1 METCLYLIATPI
13 GNLEDI
19 TLRAIETL
27 KVVDLIACEDIRTSK
42 KLLANFGIKKKLI
55 AIHQHNEKDKAEFL
69 INEMAN
75 GKSIAYISDAGTP
88 AISDPGA
95 FLVNQALKLG
105 LNVSPIPGPSSLVA
119 AFSVSGI
126 ESTQFQF
133 YGFLPNASSKAKK
146 LLKTIYNQPLPTII
160 FESPHRILK
169 TLSLVR
175 DIFGANHEIFVARE
189 LTKIYETIY
198 KENVLSIIDRLESYP
213 KEQKGE
219 FVIILTSPVK
229 KVEENDV
236 LPINEAL
243 KLLLEEL
250 PLNQSVKLISS
261 IFKKN
266 KKEVYNQALEL
277 KND

>member
-1 METCLYLIATPI
+1 MKTCLYLIATPI

-27 KVVDLIACEDIRTSK
+27 KMVDLIACEDTRISN

-55 AIHQHNEKDKAEFL
+55 SIHQHNEKDKTEFL
-69 INEMAN
+69 INELTN

-105 LNVSPIPGPSSLVA
+105 LNVSPIPGPSSLVT

-133 YGFLPNASSKAKK
+133 YGFLPNTSNKAKK
-146 LLKTIYNQPLPTII
+146 LLKTIYQQPFPTII

-169 TLSLVR
+169 TLSMVA
-175 DIFGANHEIFVARE
+175 DIFGPKHEIFVARE

-198 KENVLSIIDRLESYP
+198 KDNVLSIIDRLESYP

-229 KVEENDV
+229 EVGENDV

-243 KLLLEEL
+243 TLLLKEL

>member
-1 METCLYLIATPI
+1 METCLYLVATPI

-27 KVVDLIACEDIRTSK
+27 KIVDFIACEDTRTSN
-42 KLLANFGIKKKLI
+42 KLLTNFGIKKKLI
-55 AIHQHNEKDKAEFL
+55 SLHQHNEKGKTDFL
-69 INEMAN
+69 INELKN
-75 GKSIAYISDAGTP
+75 GKSIAYLSDAGTP

-105 LNVSPIPGPSSLVA
+105 IKVSPIPGPSSLVT

-133 YGFLPNASSKAKK
+133 YGFLPNGSSKARK
-146 LLKTIYNQPLPTII
+146 LLKIIYNQTLPTIL

-175 DIFGANHEIFVARE
+175 DIFGPKHEIFVARE

-198 KENVLSIIDRLESYP
+198 KDNILSIIDRLESYP

-219 FVIILTSPVK
+219 FVIILTSPLK
-229 KVEENDV
+229 LIEDTDV
-236 LPINEAL
+236 LPMDESL
-243 KLLLEEL
+243 KLMLKEL
-250 PLNQSVKLISS
+250 PLNQSVKLISA
-261 IFKKN
+261 IFNKN
-266 KKEVYNQALEL
+266 KKDVYNQALRL

>member
-27 KVVDLIACEDIRTSK
+27 KMVDLIACEDIGTSK

-55 AIHQHNEKDKAEFL
+55 SIHQHNEKDKTEFL

-133 YGFLPNASSKAKK
+133 YGFLPNAPSKAKK

-175 DIFGANHEIFVARE
+175 DIFGPNHEIFVARE

-198 KENVLSIIDRLESYP
+198 KDNVLSIIDRLESYP

>member
-19 TLRAIETL
+19 TLRAIKTL
-27 KVVDLIACEDIRTSK
+27 KMVDLIACEDIRISK

-133 YGFLPNASSKAKK
+133 YGFLPNAPSKAKK

-175 DIFGANHEIFVARE
+175 DIFGPNHEIFVARE

>member
-27 KVVDLIACEDIRTSK
+27 KMVDLIACEDIRISK
-42 KLLANFGIKKKLI
+42 KLLANFGIKKKI
-55 AIHQHNEKDKAEFL
+55 ISIHQHNEKDKAEFL
-69 INEMAN
+69 INEMTN
-75 GKSIAYISDAGTP
+75 GKSVAYISDAGTP
-88 AISDPGA
+88 AVSDPGA
-95 FLVNQALKLG
+95 FLVNQVLKLG

-133 YGFLPNASSKAKK
+133 YGFLPNGSSKAKK
-146 LLKTIYNQPLPTII
+146 LLKKIYNQPLPTII

-175 DIFGANHEIFVARE
+175 DIFGSNHEIFVARE

-198 KENVLSIIDRLESYP
+198 KDNVLSIIDRLESYP

-219 FVIILTSPVK
+219 FVIILTPPMK
-229 KVEENDV
+229 EIENNETI
-236 LPINEAL
+236 PINEAL
-243 KLLLEEL
+243 KLMMKEL

-266 KKEVYNQALEL
+266 RKEVYNQALEL
-277 KND
+277 KK